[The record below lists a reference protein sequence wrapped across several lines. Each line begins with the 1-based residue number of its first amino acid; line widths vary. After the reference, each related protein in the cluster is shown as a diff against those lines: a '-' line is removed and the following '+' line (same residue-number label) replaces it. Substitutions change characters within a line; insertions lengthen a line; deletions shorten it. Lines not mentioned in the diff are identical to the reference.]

1 MCNLRG
7 SIKETYKWDL
17 IFFLPDFFTLNFTC
31 QAVFGLM
38 GRSKEKKK
46 LACVLV
52 PDSIVPSEELV
63 VKVSID
69 VPYT

>member
-1 MCNLRG
+1 MCDLRG
-7 SIKETYKWDL
+7 SVKEACEWDL
-17 IFFLPDFFTLNFTC
+17 IFYLIAAC
-31 QAVFGLM
+31 QAGFGLM

-52 PDSIVPSEELV
+52 PSSIAPSEESV

-69 VPYT
+69 VPYP

>member
-1 MCNLRG
+1 MGL
-7 SIKETYKWDL
+7 D
-17 IFFLPDFFTLNFTC
+17 FFFTWFFYLDFFTY

-52 PDSIVPSEELV
+52 PDSIAPSEELV

>member
-1 MCNLRG
+1 MCNLKG
-7 SIKETYKWDL
+7 SVKEAYEWDL
-17 IFFLPDFFTLNFTC
+17 IFDLIAAC
-31 QAVFGLM
+31 QAGFGLM

-52 PDSIVPSEELV
+52 HSSIAPSEELV
-63 VKVSID
+63 VRVSID